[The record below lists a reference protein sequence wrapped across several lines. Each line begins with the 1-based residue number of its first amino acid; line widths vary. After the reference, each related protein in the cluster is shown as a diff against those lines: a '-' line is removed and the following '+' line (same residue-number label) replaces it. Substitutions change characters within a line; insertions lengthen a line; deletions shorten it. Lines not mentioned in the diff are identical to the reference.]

1 MKRLI
6 TIYATIIMTAN
17 VFAQSPQSFR
27 YQAVARDNSGNVLA
41 NQNVNFKIS
50 FLSGNI
56 SGPIAY
62 SETHTGLSTN
72 NFGLVELEIGKG
84 TPIIET
90 FSAIEWGINS
100 YFVKVEMDPEGGS
113 YYQVL
118 STSQL
123 LSVPYALF
131 AEKSQTAIDAVRIT
145 EDQTIEGNKTFT
157 GTINV
162 SNNNIT
168 GVANPVNTYDAANK
182 AYVDVLE
189 SRIAALENL
198 IPDKDAD
205 GYKVT
210 QGDCNDFDAT
220 INPGADELCDG
231 VDNNCDG
238 EIDEGCIDSDGDGI
252 LDMDDNCPNVSNSDQ
267 IDSDGDGVGNVCDN
281 TTNTCF
287 PISTDPISSLV
298 RLINEKR
305 KSQGVSALA
314 IDSRL
319 IASAQGHAEDMAIN
333 NFLSY
338 TGSNG
343 STFVQR
349 MNAQGYY
356 TPRGEIIAM
365 GFTSADAV
373 LNAWLNSE
381 GHVDV
386 ILNST
391 HLHLGVGMKNFYWVV
406 DFGADSQGPV
416 CENLPDLDG
425 DGYSS
430 DVDCNDNDVNIHPEA
445 VEIIDDGIDQDCD
458 GNDLEEFSIDSD
470 NPVEAANTIGIFE
483 GLVSAEWVLPDGT
496 TSNNSPNYSAGH
508 GLLSSFGPSVTPL
521 EGKQFLAISTGKAR
535 IPSNPGYSADL
546 DKGYSVGFPVGFPL
560 NHPSCPVPNSAYDGV
575 ALKVTLQVPGNVTS
589 FKFNYKFYSKEFPNY
604 LCNAFNDQAVAIV
617 NPSPENSIFGN
628 VILDSNGYP
637 LSVNSEITCCD
648 AQSSGYP
655 CLNGTNELLGTG
667 FEGFGGTVWMQTK
680 EIPVQPNTTITV
692 TFAIWDSGDAI
703 LTSTLLIDNWQW
715 VSN

>member
-6 TIYATIIMTAN
+6 TFYAAIIMTAN
-17 VFAQSPQSFR
+17 IFAQSPQSFR
-27 YQAVARDNSGNVLA
+27 YQAVARDNSGNILA
-41 NQNVNFKIS
+41 NQNVSFRIS
-50 FLSGNI
+50 ILSGGV
-56 SGPIAY
+56 SGTAAY

-84 TPIIET
+84 TPMTGT
-90 FSAIEWGINS
+90 FSAIDWGINS

-113 YYQVL
+113 NFQVL

-131 AEKSQTAIDAVRIT
+131 AKASQTSIDAVRIT
-145 EDQTIEGNKTFT
+145 DDQTIEGNKTFK
-157 GTINV
+157 GTIDV
-162 SNNNIT
+162 SNNNIK
-168 GVANPVNTYDAANK
+168 GVANPVNAYDAANK
-182 AYVDVLE
+182 AYVDILE
-189 SRIAALENL
+189 SRIEALENL
-198 IPDKDAD
+198 IPDTDAD

-210 QGDCNDFDAT
+210 QGDCNDFDTT
-220 INPGADELCDG
+220 INPGADELCDEL
-231 VDNNCDG
+231 DNDCDG

-252 LDMDDNCPNVSNSDQ
+252 LDIDDNCPNVSNADQ
-267 IDSDGDGVGNVCDN
+267 IDSDGDGVGNICDN

-287 PISTDPISSLV
+287 PVSTDPILSMV
-298 RLINEKR
+298 RLINEYR
-305 KSQGVSALA
+305 VSEGLTSLA
-314 IDSRL
+314 IDPRL
-319 IASAQGHAEDMAIN
+319 VASAQGHAEDMAIN

-365 GFTSADAV
+365 SFTSADAV

-381 GHVDV
+381 GFADV

-416 CENLPDLDG
+416 CEDLPDTDG
-425 DGYSS
+425 DGYSL
-430 DVDCNDNDVNIHPEA
+430 DVDCDDNDVNIHPEA
-445 VEIIDDGIDQDCD
+445 DEIIGDGIDQDCD
-458 GNDLEEFSIDSD
+458 GHDLEAFSIDSD

-483 GLVSAEWVLPDGT
+483 GLLSAEWVLPDGSN
-496 TSNNSPNYSAGH
+496 SNNSPNYSAGH

-521 EGKQFLAISTGKAR
+521 EGKQFLAISTGTAR
-535 IPSNPGYSADL
+535 IPSQPGYAVDL
-546 DKGYSVGFPVGFPL
+546 DKAYSVGFPVGFPL
-560 NHPSCPVPNSAYDGV
+560 SNPSCPVPTSAYDGL
-575 ALKVTLQVPGNVTS
+575 ALKVTLQVPENVTS
-589 FKFNYKFYSKEFPNY
+589 FKFNYKFYSKEFPDY
-604 LCNAFNDQAVAIV
+604 LCNAYNDQAVVIV
-617 NPSPENSIFGN
+617 NPSPENTIYGN
-628 VILDSNGYP
+628 VLFDSNGYP
-637 LSVNSEITCCD
+637 LSVNSGITCCD
-648 AQSSGYP
+648 ALSSGYP
-655 CLNGTNELLGTG
+655 CPNGTNELIGTG
-667 FEGFGGTVWMQTK
+667 FEGFGGTVWMQTE

-692 TFAIWDSGDAI
+692 TFAIWDSGDGA

-715 VSN
+715 KTN